1 MRGMGAEIQGATSG
15 NGKTYVCF
23 LTLFVFLRAVSASG
37 FKRDEPAFL
46 DTKTSFYFILLRF
59 ISASFA

>member
-23 LTLFVFLRAVSASG
+23 LTLFCLSSWCKRFG
-37 FKRDEPAFL
+37 FQK
-46 DTKTSFYFILLRF
+46 S
-59 ISASFA
+59 